1 MVIVAQLVERRIVV
15 PEVAGSNP
23 VFHPEDEKPRTCG
36 AFLLPGILLD
46 LNAVEVV
53 INPWRLM
60 YFSVLVLIN
69 LFRFTYVQ

>member
-1 MVIVAQLVERRIVV
+1 MV

-23 VFHPEDEKPRTCG
+23 VFHPEDEKPRISG

-60 YFSVLVLIN
+60 IYSMLTERR
-69 LFRFTYVQ
+69 FREKSSTCVTVCATEF